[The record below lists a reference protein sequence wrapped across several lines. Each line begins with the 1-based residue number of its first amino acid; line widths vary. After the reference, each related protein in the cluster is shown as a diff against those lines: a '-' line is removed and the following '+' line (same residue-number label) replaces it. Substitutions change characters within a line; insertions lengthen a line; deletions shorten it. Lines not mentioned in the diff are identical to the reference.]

1 MKKCHSR
8 WDAVL
13 LRGLTALMLITGA
26 WVLTSC
32 KDDNGLTEGDPN
44 YFTSSRGQFTA
55 TLSDATTLYLLP
67 GNGAGTATL
76 TYDGSNPR
84 HWQSETTATVSVTTY
99 QGSLTLPE
107 TISANGQ
114 TYTLTGI
121 GEQALM
127 GCRSLTSV
135 TLPNTIQWLGEG
147 AFAVCRGLTSITIPE
162 GVADIPTGCF
172 GYCSALT
179 TATLPASVTP
189 IGKMAF
195 DGCSGMTSITLPAN
209 LKRIGEMAFFDCSK
223 LTAITIPASVTS
235 IGNRAF
241 GGRNATLKSKI
252 TEYHMQSAAPPALE
266 GLLYEAQDGVS
277 PVIYVPA
284 GSKAA
289 YEAAAG
295 WSSLTIM
302 EE

>member
-32 KDDNGLTEGDPN
+32 KDDKGLTEGDPN

-107 TISANGQ
+107 TVSANGQ

-121 GEQALM
+121 GEEALM

-147 AFAVCRGLTSITIPE
+147 WIRTS
-162 GVADIPTGCF
+162 F
-172 GYCSALT
+172 GIHYT
-179 TATLPASVTP
+179 
-189 IGKMAF
+189 
-195 DGCSGMTSITLPAN
+195 
-209 LKRIGEMAFFDCSK
+209 
-223 LTAITIPASVTS
+223 
-235 IGNRAF
+235 
-241 GGRNATLKSKI
+241 
-252 TEYHMQSAAPPALE
+252 
-266 GLLYEAQDGVS
+266 
-277 PVIYVPA
+277 
-284 GSKAA
+284 
-289 YEAAAG
+289 
-295 WSSLTIM
+295 
-302 EE
+302 

>member
-1 MKKCHSR
+1 MKMCHSR
-8 WDAVL
+8 WDATL
-13 LRGLTALMLITGA
+13 LRGLTVLMLITGA

-32 KDDNGLTEGDPN
+32 KDDSGLTEGDPN

-55 TLSDATTLYLLP
+55 TLSDGTTLYLLA
-67 GNGAGTATL
+67 GDGAGTATL

-99 QGSLTLPE
+99 QGDLTLPE
-107 TISANGQ
+107 TVSANGK

-121 GEQALM
+121 GEEALM

-162 GVADIPTGCF
+162 GVTEIPIGCF
-172 GYCSALT
+172 GYCSVLT
-179 TATLPASVTP
+179 TANLPASVTT
-189 IGKMAF
+189 IAKMAF

-241 GGRNATLKSKI
+241 GGRI
-252 TEYHMQSAAPPALE
+252 
-266 GLLYEAQDGVS
+266 
-277 PVIYVPA
+277 
-284 GSKAA
+284 
-289 YEAAAG
+289 
-295 WSSLTIM
+295 
-302 EE
+302 

>member
-1 MKKCHSR
+1 M
-8 WDAVL
+8 
-13 LRGLTALMLITGA
+13 
-26 WVLTSC
+26 LTSC
-32 KDDNGLTEGDPN
+32 KDDSGLTEGDPN

-55 TLSDATTLYLLP
+55 TLSDGTTLYLLA
-67 GNGAGTATL
+67 GDGAGTATL

-99 QGSLTLPE
+99 QGDLTLPE
-107 TISANGQ
+107 TVSANGK

-121 GEQALM
+121 GEEALM

-147 AFAVCRGLTSITIPE
+147 AFAICRGLTSITIPE
-162 GVADIPTGCF
+162 GVTEIPIGCF
-172 GYCSALT
+172 GYCSMLT
-179 TATLPASVTP
+179 TANLPASVTT
-189 IGKMAF
+189 IAKMAF

-252 TEYHMQSAAPPALE
+252 TEYHMQSATPPTLE
-266 GLLYEAQDGVS
+266 GVLYEAQDGVS
-277 PVIYVPA
+277 PI
-284 GSKAA
+284 
-289 YEAAAG
+289 
-295 WSSLTIM
+295 I
-302 EE
+302 